1 MGTSLRLTKCT
12 GGSYDTVC
20 YIFYDTN
27 ILDGDVIGFMR
38 LKFLPRSWFHENVDK
53 HQILI
58 SNKVVDIENLCFQLV
73 IDINIFL

>member
-1 MGTSLRLTKCT
+1 MGASLRLTKCT
-12 GGSYDTVC
+12 GTDTVC

-27 ILDGDVIGFMR
+27 IDREDGDVIGFMR
-38 LKFLPRSWFHENVDK
+38 LKFLPRSWFYENVDK